1 MRYLGKDWKGVTPV
15 YIKISPQLFCFAS
28 VLGQAQVRGEAGL
41 FQERSL
47 KPASAAFLKAATGAH
62 V

>member
-1 MRYLGKDWKGVTPV
+1 MCYLGKDWKGVSPV
-15 YIKISPQLFCFAS
+15 YIKISPELFCFAS

-41 FQERSL
+41 FQELSL
-47 KPASAAFLKAATGAH
+47 KSASAAFLKATADAH